1 MGVAICRSES
11 ENITVGREIQH
22 GVQVASRNKPQISSE
37 SQGNKA
43 REAEVVTSRPTTI
56 VQQEDWVQQHS
67 EVSGVRI
74 GGGIAVAAVV
84 AAAAAAAALNQGL
97 KRKNDRHVEKGMTVE
112 REKARIEFGPSGG

>member
-1 MGVAICRSES
+1 MGVVICRSES

-43 REAEVVTSRPTTI
+43 REAEVITSRPTTI
-56 VQQEDWVQQHS
+56 VQQKEDWVQQHS
-67 EVSGVRI
+67 GVSGVRI
-74 GGGIAVAAVV
+74 GGGI

-97 KRKNDRHVEKGMTVE
+97 KRKDDRHVVKGATVD
-112 REKARIEFGPSGG
+112 REKARIELGPSGG